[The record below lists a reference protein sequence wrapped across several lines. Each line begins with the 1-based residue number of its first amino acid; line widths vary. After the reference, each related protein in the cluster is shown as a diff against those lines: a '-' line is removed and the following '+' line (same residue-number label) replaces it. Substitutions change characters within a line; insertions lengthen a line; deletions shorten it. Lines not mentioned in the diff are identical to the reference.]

1 MHNRIALENIITL
14 KFTLKCSYMFRFNKP
29 SSGSL
34 LLCFA
39 KVIIIKI
46 LAKHNNKLPDDGLLN
61 RNM

>member
-1 MHNRIALENIITL
+1 MKIYIKTL
-14 KFTLKCSYMFRFNKP
+14 LHISVTQP

-46 LAKHNNKLPDDGLLN
+46 VT
-61 RNM
+61 